1 MSKQINEYEKYR
13 AHLEQNPIAD
23 AKNIWG
29 KIEEFLYKKDKNGE
43 WVRNENGK
51 RILAWERILLKV
63 WVLIGLLVE
72 RIQQHENE
80 QQGARGGELD
90 AVKPDEVKSTPPPTT
105 LGEAVLVNPDATKRG
120 LEQTAEK
127 PANKLKKNAPPQG

>member
-13 AHLEQNPIAD
+13 KELENNPIQD
-23 AKNIWG
+23 AKNIWQ

-51 RILAWERILLKV
+51 RVLAWERILLKV

-80 QQGARGGELD
+80 QQGARGGELGAVNPD
-90 AVKPDEVKSTPPPTT
+90 ATKSTPPPAT

-120 LEQTAEK
+120 IEQPAEK
-127 PANKLKKNAPPQG
+127 PNKPKKNVPPQG